1 MTAIDAQVLGLAG
14 VFQAVRCALALAREG
29 RCDEVAAEISLRS
42 VFRIDAADAAEVYG
56 GVANLRPGLADML
69 EQIDGGQRDPSVT
82 RVVATVLHLAR
93 KLDRRTAMQGSIR
106 EGIHAAERG
115 AAAMG
120 FRHDGVIERLAE
132 LYVSTISTLSPRV
145 LVQGNCLYLTQAST
159 VARIRALLLAAIRSA
174 VLWRQSGGSNLKLL
188 LNRRRVAD
196 TARAL
201 LDAA

>member
-1 MTAIDAQVLGLAG
+1 MSLDAQVLGLAG

-29 RCDEVAAEISLRS
+29 RCDEDAAEISVRS

-56 GVANLRPGLADML
+56 GVANLRIGLADML

-82 RVVATVLHLAR
+82 RIVATVLHLAR
-93 KLDRRTAMQGSIR
+93 KLDRRTAMQDAIR
-106 EGIHAAERG
+106 EGIHGAERG

-132 LYVSTISTLSPRV
+132 LYVGTISTLRPRV
-145 LVQGNCLYLTQAST
+145 LVQGNCLYLTQASN

-174 VLWRQSGGSNLKLL
+174 VLWRQSGGSNLKLMMH
-188 LNRRRVAD
+188 RRRVAD
-196 TARAL
+196 TARTL
-201 LDAA
+201 LASA